1 MGEEFDLS
9 NKSEQQL
16 RELIGSQK
24 PGTDFRVACELA
36 LEKLQRKKE
45 FWRKDIILWISL
57 GVSILALV
65 VAVISILI
73 ALRVILPV
81 R

>member
-1 MGEEFDLS
+1 MGEDFDLS
-9 NKSEQQL
+9 NKSEQEL
-16 RELIGSQK
+16 RERIGSMT
-24 PGTDFRVACELA
+24 PGTDFRVACERA